1 MIVLARMERTRN
13 WLRRPLAKTPY
24 VYDALMSARHDRRDQ
39 QTQPDTAITIEGY
52 PRCGNTY
59 SVAAFRT
66 SNSGER
72 RVASHLHA
80 PAHVKRAVRMGVPL
94 IVLIREP
101 AGAVL
106 SQVIR
111 RPKLTIRD
119 ALLDYISFYEAT
131 WPLRDEYVV
140 GNFPLVTSDFGAV
153 IDAVNERF
161 KTCFN
166 RYEHTPENEAAT
178 FALVEELN
186 RKESFG
192 ALVETKVARPSPVRE
207 QLKKELATELEE
219 SEILPV
225 LRHAQAIYDSFIAC
239 DSAVRGP

>member
-1 MIVLARMERTRN
+1 
-13 WLRRPLAKTPY
+13 
-24 VYDALMSARHDRRDQ
+24 
-39 QTQPDTAITIEGY
+39 
-52 PRCGNTY
+52 
-59 SVAAFRT
+59 
-66 SNSGER
+66 
-72 RVASHLHA
+72 
-80 PAHVKRAVRMGVPL
+80 
-94 IVLIREP
+94 LIREP
-101 AGAVL
+101 AGTVL